1 MRQENSKY
9 ETILTG
15 EAPQDLGRR
24 DREQMNMNNVWHIP
38 MTIHDEIYLPN
49 TF

>member
-1 MRQENSKY
+1 MVCVCVRLCLCDYVDMRQENSKY

-24 DREQMNMNNVWHIP
+24 DREQMNMNNV
-38 MTIHDEIYLPN
+38 
-49 TF
+49 